1 MMFMFVFFFFSSISR
16 GSLGPFGA
24 LCVTSTVST
33 DKQWI
38 FIVLVFDTGETRN
51 LEFPFTCVEDEFF

>member
-1 MMFMFVFFFFSSISR
+1 MFMFVFFFSISR

-38 FIVLVFDTGETRN
+38 FIVLVFDTGETKN
-51 LEFPFTCVEDEFF
+51 LEVLFTRVENEFF